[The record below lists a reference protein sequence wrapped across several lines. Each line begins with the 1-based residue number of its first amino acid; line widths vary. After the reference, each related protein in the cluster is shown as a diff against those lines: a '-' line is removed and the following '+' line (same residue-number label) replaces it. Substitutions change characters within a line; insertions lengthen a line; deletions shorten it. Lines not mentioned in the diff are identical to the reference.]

1 MPVRKHQEESLSNV
15 HSASE
20 VDGNESLQRTAV
32 STRLHRHVLIFVQC
46 LARIASQ
53 SSQKIATFLCLALI
67 SSALNCQHVEGPSL
81 QQSEE
86 LLQSDM
92 ALEAVNML
100 EKIVE
105 ADDRN
110 AKTRVLLGQAYDR
123 LGRFQ
128 DAIFQLKKAKHLY
141 IDQPEAEAEARLK
154 LSTIYM
160 KLGNR
165 QDAHNELRAIVSIT
179 SNEAMLRDVAG
190 IVGDTYQVMQLT
202 EGEADN
208 YSPIFSPDGTR
219 IAFSSFRLDNGEIY
233 VMDLNGRIHQR
244 VTFTTDL
251 NETSPA
257 FLSNP
262 NYLFYSYEP
271 KDSREVK
278 IVLQSSGSTPIYA
291 GFKVTHIHSKE
302 TREVLPMGFGVR
314 APRVAPDG
322 HRIVYESNTDAN
334 LELYLLDIGG
344 LGLQDIDSN
353 TIQFKRITHNEVDD
367 GSPCFFPEGRRIVFV
382 SAREKI
388 HQLYAISINGEAEKH
403 LNPSRYDCYSPVVS
417 LDGKSI
423 AFVSAREGD
432 IEIYMMGADGTN
444 ERRLTNGVGVSM
456 QPAFSPDGRT
466 LAFVSDRSDNFQIY
480 LMSLDQPVTRNEL
493 TQRLK

>member
-1 MPVRKHQEESLSNV
+1 
-15 HSASE
+15 
-20 VDGNESLQRTAV
+20 
-32 STRLHRHVLIFVQC
+32 
-46 LARIASQ
+46 
-53 SSQKIATFLCLALI
+53 
-67 SSALNCQHVEGPSL
+67 
-81 QQSEE
+81 
-86 LLQSDM
+86 
-92 ALEAVNML
+92 
-100 EKIVE
+100 
-105 ADDRN
+105 
-110 AKTRVLLGQAYDR
+110 
-123 LGRFQ
+123 
-128 DAIFQLKKAKHLY
+128 
-141 IDQPEAEAEARLK
+141 
-154 LSTIYM
+154 M

-262 NYLFYSYEP
+262 NYLFYSCEP

-314 APRVAPDG
+314 APRAAPDG

-344 LGLQDIDSN
+344 LRLEDIDSN
-353 TIQFKRITHNEVDD
+353 TIQLKRITHNEVDD
-367 GSPCFFPEGRRIVFV
+367 GSPCFFPDGRRIVFV

-388 HQLYAISINGEAEKH
+388 HQLYAISINGGAEKH

-432 IEIYMMGADGTN
+432 IEIYIMGADGTN
-444 ERRLTNGVGVSM
+444 ERRLTSGVGVSM
-456 QPAFSPDGRT
+456 QPAFSPDGRK